1 MVAFS
6 FVAMPKYMKQCS
18 WSHAFLVFHPHLAYI
33 FRTFMFRRGIMHTD
47 VLAIGAHPDDIELS
61 CGGTIAK
68 LVRQGHSVALADI
81 TQGELGTRGTKHIR
95 VREAAEAA
103 RILGVSTRRNLQIP
117 DGGIL
122 RNKANLK
129 KVITLIR
136 ELRPTIL
143 IIPHG
148 VERHP
153 DHVHT
158 HELCREAW
166 FYSGLQKLSTR
177 FRGAPQEPYRPHHFF
192 EFMQWHEFEPAFI
205 VDITDTFDLKME
217 SIRAHASQFF
227 NPRSTQRETR
237 LSSPDFLHT
246 IETRCKYY
254 GQKIGVKYGEAF
266 LTNFSIG
273 VRDLFDLQIIKG

>member
-1 MVAFS
+1 
-6 FVAMPKYMKQCS
+6 
-18 WSHAFLVFHPHLAYI
+18 
-33 FRTFMFRRGIMHTD
+33 MHTD

-68 LVRQGHSVALADI
+68 LVRQGHSVALADV
-81 TQGELGTRGTKHIR
+81 TQGELGTRGTKEIR
-95 VREAAEAA
+95 VREAGAAA
-103 RILGVSTRRNLQIP
+103 RILGVTTRRNLQIP
-117 DGGIL
+117 DGGIAIT
-122 RNKANLK
+122 RQNIA
-129 KVITLIR
+129 KVVTLIR
-136 ELRPTIL
+136 ELQPSLL

-158 HELCREAW
+158 HQLCREAW
-166 FYSGLQKLSTR
+166 FYAGLEKLPTKL
-177 FRGAPQEPYRPHHFF
+177 RGEKQSPHRPHHFF

-205 VDITDTFDLKME
+205 VDISDTFETKME
-217 SIRAHASQFF
+217 SIRAHTSQFF
-227 NPRSTQRETR
+227 NPRSKERETR

-254 GQKIGVKYGEAF
+254 GQKIGVKYGEPF

-273 VRDLFDLQIIKG
+273 VNDLFDLQVIKG